1 MSIGKGSRIKIE
13 DRYTMMLGAQ
23 MPALDMM
30 VLDLAERKLQV
41 KEEFWKIVMEDHPEL
56 EEFHASYDWRTQM
69 VTVIRKKSK
78 DKKVK
83 DDV

>member
-23 MPALDMM
+23 MPAIDLM
-30 VLDLAERKLQV
+30 VMDLAETKLRV

-56 EEFHASYDWRTQM
+56 EPFHAAYDWRTQM
-69 VTVIRKKSK
+69 ITVIRKKSK
-78 DKKVK
+78 KEEKT
-83 DDV
+83 DV